1 MRLGYTIRSTRVMVR
16 HPVQGV
22 ERVRGRIDRHDDL
35 RQLGALRVSA
45 SDFYEVAEDWDERL
59 HAALDL
65 PWPCGAATSFD
76 PVWDGI
82 LADLTRAGVRVGIQS
97 YGGWNDG
104 DKAFAQAIWCV
115 IAHLRPAKVVETGVA
130 HGLTSRVILEG
141 LKRNGN
147 GHLWSVD
154 LPAVDSALHSEIG
167 MAISPELRSSWTY
180 VQGTARERL
189 PGLLA
194 ELGEIDMFVHDSLH
208 TGRNQRFEIES
219 AWSVMRPGGVAVIDD
234 IDHSLA
240 FRAFVDGASPR
251 AWLAARHVTGPGLA
265 GAAGLWGLAIK
276 GLEPARPLP
285 HPRRPRAY
293 RELHSLSQG
302 RTIRAASISD
312 IEANPHYQALSPLMS
327 NATVRGRR
335 HGRIELAVIREMAC
349 VIRELDIS
357 EGRLLQIQAHQ
368 GQEVLLFRDQLVRP
382 NRPVIYDQED
392 VRDAEVRAA
401 TDFDA
406 VDVESARFPAPDGQF
421 DLVVWNRDLV
431 TVKNA
436 VPAVREARRV
446 LKPGGFLLLSVP
458 NLAALHNRLLLL
470 AGRQPTTLHINN
482 GDHVRGFASASMT
495 ILLERDL
502 DFRVEHVIGV
512 GIAPATAATLPGA
525 ISGLG
530 HTVVWVLRKPGA
542 RAPDSHEPAGDVAE

>member
-22 ERVRGRIDRHDDL
+22 ERIRGRMDRHDDL
-35 RQLGALRVSA
+35 RQLGALPVSA
-45 SDFYEVAEDWDERL
+45 SDFYEAAEDWDERL

-65 PWPCGAATSFD
+65 PWPCEAARSFD
-76 PVWDGI
+76 QVWDGI
-82 LADLTRAGVRVGIQS
+82 VADLTRAGVRVGVQS

-115 IAHLRPAKVVETGVA
+115 IAHVRPEKVVETGVA
-130 HGLTSRVILEG
+130 HGLTSRVVLEG
-141 LKRNGN
+141 LKRNGS

-167 MAISPELRSSWTY
+167 MAISPELRSGWTY

-194 ELGEIDMFVHDSLH
+194 ELAEIDMFIHDSLH

-219 AWSVMRPGGVAVIDD
+219 AWSVMRPGAVAVIDD

-240 FRAFVDGASPR
+240 FRAFVDGGSPR

-276 GLEPARPLP
+276 GTAPARPLP
-285 HPRRPRAY
+285 QPRRPWIY
-293 RELHSLSQG
+293 REYQAAS
-302 RTIRAASISD
+302 RRRATRAASISD
-312 IEANPHYQALSPLMS
+312 IEANPHYQALRPLLS
-327 NATVRGRR
+327 DATVRGRR
-335 HGRIELAVIREMAC
+335 HGRIELVVIREMARL
-349 VIRELDIS
+349 IRGLDLA
-357 EGRLLQIQAHQ
+357 EARLLQVQAHQ

-382 NRPVIYDQED
+382 HPPVIYDQED
-392 VRDAEVRAA
+392 ARDPEVTAA
-401 TDFDA
+401 TEFAA
-406 VDVESARFPAPDGQF
+406 VDVESATFPAPDGQF

-431 TVKNA
+431 TLKNA
-436 VPAVREARRV
+436 VPALREARRV

-482 GDHVRGFASASMT
+482 GDHVRGFASASMST
-495 ILLERDL
+495 LLERDL
-502 DFRVEHVIGV
+502 DFRIEHVIGV
-512 GIAPATAATLPGA
+512 GIAPVTGAALPGA
-525 ISGLG
+525 MTGFG
-530 HTVVWVLRKPGA
+530 HTVVWVLRKPDA
-542 RAPDSHEPAGDVAE
+542 SAPDRPEPVRDVAE